1 MRVFV
6 MRHGEAQSVAP
17 SDSARQLTAKGK
29 EQAYKQAKWL
39 QSLNHSLDK
48 VLVSPYIRAQ
58 QTFEQLDL
66 AYEKQL
72 QNKQETWNT
81 LTPYG
86 DASLVADYLRVL
98 YQEGTQNLLII
109 SHLPLVGEIVTE
121 LCSKK
126 SPANFYPAT
135 IVEIEID
142 EKLSGKVGK
151 VKYPE

>member
-72 QNKQETWNT
+72 QNKRETWNT